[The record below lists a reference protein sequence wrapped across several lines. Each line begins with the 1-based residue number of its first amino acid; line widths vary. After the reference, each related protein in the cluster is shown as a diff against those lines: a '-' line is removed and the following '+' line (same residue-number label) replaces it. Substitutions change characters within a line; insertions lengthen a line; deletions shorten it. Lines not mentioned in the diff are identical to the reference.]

1 MCVLAVLP
9 YALSTS
15 LVTMEISGDLLSSL
29 GGGGG
34 GSVNL
39 MRTPSVLL
47 QKRLAGGEM
56 VRGDSHQLRAKAIRR
71 TNAHCVYVCVCV
83 CACMCVCACVCACVC
98 VRVHACMCVCVC
110 ACVRVCM
117 CA

>member
-1 MCVLAVLP
+1 
-9 YALSTS
+9 
-15 LVTMEISGDLLSSL
+15 MEISGDLLSSL

-39 MRTPSVLL
+39 MRTPSALL

-71 TNAHCVYVCVCV
+71 TNAHCVCVCVCV
-83 CACMCVCACVCACVC
+83 CVHARVCACVC
-98 VRVHACMCVCVC
+98 VCMCMRVH
-110 ACVRVCM
+110 VCM
-117 CA
+117 CACVHDCVCMSYFTLACDMTIT